1 MKNTGFQ
8 YLLSSKFLLKLVL
21 TTVFAFLFYTQSI
34 ALNCTVTDRY
44 NGQATVSVYGSY
56 VYAEMQDFNGT
67 LMFSELKGANLNDW
81 TVVDPASVFGQKYD
95 FKLQTN
101 GGVTASVLIE
111 VDEQTKTFTVSK
123 DNFSGFVPMSTP
135 YVCYGEVF
143 DFVALDVAEFGTN
156 IRWGVLYEGETDTTW
171 VAEAEGSDRLSY
183 TVDKKTPF
191 DVIVEMYSE
200 TDTLRYVNH
209 AIPSLVACGG
219 YTVEKMRPYVCEG
232 RNIGL
237 KTNYT
242 EGTEYV
248 WKNSAGEIMATTQT
262 PEASVV
268 VEKNDVF
275 SCYADGLLVGSVDVS
290 CLQCD
295 FFIASRYP
303 LHSCL
308 QDSNVLLAGGTFVI
322 DAIDSKDFVWEV
334 SSDGSTWEVIKGEN
348 SIFAKVAVPEKDSVL
363 YYRASYDGRSEV
375 LKYVGPDCSS
385 SALCDSLEVKTLF
398 YETFGYFMSND
409 FYISN
414 GQFFSNKISVD
425 HSTYVNVGGNRY
437 DVPSEYSFENPYYT
451 ARDEKGDKIYVD
463 NSGKAEFAIRNFI
476 APDPFGH
483 VVTATEFVNGNDEYK
498 SNQFVG
504 TNGHHFLSANP
515 MLAQYEADGWVRNA
529 GQRLQDGYYAIV
541 TNPDSCDQN
550 MNSDDFISC
559 SDYTGNK
566 NGAMLFVNAGKTE
579 ISKAAIYAQEVSLS
593 CPADRFTFG
602 LSVRNACTPRTE
614 GQKPN
619 PVNLTV
625 CLLKEFSESAKK
637 LPDNLD
643 ADNNVLYHFRTGD
656 VEAGADWLRID
667 SFVNLKTGYEKLW
680 VVIYNN
686 GQSGDGN
693 DMLLDDISFS
703 VCTPKSKLEAIVD
716 GEVIEHEVVTCSGED
731 IVLKASQTNVYLVDP
746 FYIFQ
751 YERIENGDTTWVDLR
766 NYPLDKPELMKFDT
780 VHVSTKRPEL
790 VGDVRYRVV
799 ISDDAFVARMVADE
813 TPEKIGEGETEQ
825 DQDKDRECKTTFHL
839 AETDMVIRNTYGGE
853 MAPRDSVA
861 YCNIEGTRVVLTG
874 ERILLKN
881 DHEWTMTWL
890 LADSTELFSKEVKGI
905 SKDSLIL
912 TVEADDMFKIVGSDG
927 TAYGSFPKAKID
939 SVIFVA
945 EDEGGCFFYQNIVT
959 EAKMNL
965 NMTIGEENFVDCNTV
980 TVAVKRNYSEVPLVF
995 DWSSTAG
1002 TATVVNDTTQT
1013 FEPDNLENYSEIVG
1027 YVLVKPINVADKYC
1041 FLQENGLRIP
1051 YAVQNGKYKVKVRG
1065 DRDPVCVSADS
1076 DNYDVNV
1083 LTLTAFVDTANMSF
1097 EEAQRVEG
1105 KITKYDWVITF
1116 NDGSVLDTTTTTK
1129 NLSFTNRDL
1138 LTDDLTQIKTNG
1150 LRAYIKA
1157 TTSSVCEI
1165 VTQDPTGMDINI
1177 EVREGGFSMKL
1188 NSEPTVCLNTER
1200 SHKLNVIITPS
1211 TAVQNLSAIT
1221 LSFAGK
1227 TKELTEL
1234 DDTFNVEINDED
1246 YPEIFTPGNK
1256 VGYKLSVYDETCKTD
1271 NESKTVEVKYNG
1283 YDWIFNKPD
1292 SCLQQGATFDVIAT
1306 INYKE
1311 AKNHISSY
1319 VWTLNDKVVEGVTDL
1334 TFKPTIDSSMTAK
1347 VSLTT
1352 TDNIC
1357 PAVTKTFVTNI
1368 SVSYE
1373 VSITCDV
1380 NAICSTSEAVV
1391 KSVITPESSRTFIKS
1406 YKWMA
1411 VDSLGTE
1418 TELENTNIGADLVLN
1433 KEKYPDLFKPGN
1445 SFKIFLL
1452 TNDGICSESRSASDL
1467 SFDVNEPFELSL
1479 KASHSGKVC
1488 YEEGD
1493 EVYLDVTVS
1502 PANAINH
1509 IDEFVWTRTGNGK
1522 TLTTTTT
1529 GTRLDLTK
1537 VEGWL
1542 QPEDGVSFTVSA
1554 MDGICITNSDNAA
1567 TSNSSLDINTPFEIN
1582 LSIDK
1587 AFACSVLDTVVLKAT
1602 NSGSSNVDKDFTYV
1616 YTSEV
1621 KGTTKTLTNSSNPL
1635 RLVDVMESYSGFAPG
1650 DVVTYNLV
1658 VNDGDVCGPVAAK
1671 QPVSAT
1677 IQTPF
1682 KVNLEI
1688 LDNHICK
1695 GVDMN
1700 AKVKAYTPA
1709 SAAQFV
1715 KKYEWMKVGE
1725 TPTKVGIDNKDFR
1738 NLMTTSGVFSYHVDV
1753 TDGICYGDGG
1763 VMGKLK
1769 SDTVT
1774 VKVNEP
1780 ISVTLSASSTVFCED
1795 EDSEPL
1801 TLTATCISG
1810 EPARYE
1816 LYLVKDGEG
1825 VMVSGSDSESMSH
1838 SWTVSPTTSGSQYKV
1853 YVYDGDV
1860 CPYATDA
1867 NGPTYISVYK
1877 PIKFDVSIPREEYK
1891 ICLGD
1896 TVHLTTTV
1904 SQGSPYTFKWEGLAV
1919 GEFKTN
1925 KLSLTDIPLE
1935 SGTVDYTIIASD
1947 GVCPDEVVEFGT
1959 IDVYEP
1965 PVIELELSQS
1975 EVVIG
1980 GEVDMTAV
1988 ILKGS
1993 PTQFDWLSDGNVMTS
2008 TDENFLGGVL
2018 PASSTKYTVFAS
2030 DGVCPATSASFE
2042 VSVQIPTAI
2051 TPYVKDGMNDY
2062 YMRGFDVMIFD
2073 RYGMKVF
2080 QGSDGWDGTKGGRM
2094 ADPGVYYCQVVLK
2107 DGKLHTGTIEV
2118 VKTE

>member
-8 YLLSSKFLLKLVL
+8 YLLNSKLLLKIVL
-21 TTVFAFLFYTQSI
+21 TTVFAFVVHAQVF
-34 ALNCTVTDRY
+34 AFNCTIGETY
-44 NGQATVSVYGSY
+44 NGNATVNVYGKY

-67 LMFSELKGANLNDW
+67 LQFSGLKGANLDDW
-81 TVVDPASVFGQKYD
+81 TLVDVASVIGQKYGL
-95 FKLQTN
+95 KLQTN
-101 GGVTASVLIE
+101 SSVTGSVLIS
-111 VDEQTKTFTVSK
+111 VDEQTKTFTISK
-123 DNFSGFVPMSTP
+123 DDFSGFVPMSTP

-200 TDTLRYVNH
+200 TETLRYVNH

-219 YTVEKMRPYVCEG
+219 YTVEKVRPYVCEG

-237 KTNYT
+237 RTNYT

-248 WKNSAGEIMATTQT
+248 WKNSDGEVMATTSV
-262 PEASVV
+262 PEASVL
-268 VEKNDVF
+268 VEKNEVF
-275 SCYADGLLVGSVDVS
+275 SCYADGLMVGSVDVS
-290 CLQCD
+290 CLQCE

-322 DAIDSKDFVWEV
+322 DAIESKDFVWEV
-334 SSDGSTWEVIKGEN
+334 SRDSLKWEVINGEN

-363 YYRASYDGRSEV
+363 YYRATYDGRTEV

-385 SALCDSLEVKTLF
+385 SELCDGLEVKTLF

-409 FYISN
+409 FYISD

-425 HSTYVNVGGNRY
+425 HSTYVTVGDNNEY
-437 DVPSEYSFENPYYT
+437 YVPSEYSFENPYYT
-451 ARDEKGDKIYVD
+451 AREVNGDKITVD
-463 NSGKAEFAIRNFI
+463 ASGKAEFVIRDFI

-483 VVTATEFVNGNDEYK
+483 VVTATEFVNGNDQYQ

-504 TNGHHFLSANP
+504 TNGHHFMSANP
-515 MLAQYEADGWVRNA
+515 MLAQYEADGWVRKA
-529 GQRLQDGYYAIV
+529 GHRLQDGYYAIV
-541 TNPDSCDQN
+541 MNPDSCDQN
-550 MNSDDFISC
+550 LNGDDFISC

-579 ISKAAIYAQEVSLS
+579 ISKAAIYAQKVNLS

-643 ADNNVLYHFRTGD
+643 ADGNVLYHFRTGD

-667 SFVNLKTGYEKLW
+667 NFVSLESGYEELW

-716 GEVIEHEVVTCSGED
+716 GEVVEHEVVTCSGED
-731 IVLKASQTNVYLVDP
+731 IILKASQTNVYLVDP
-746 FYIFQ
+746 YYIFQ
-751 YERIENGDTTWVDLR
+751 YEKIENGDTSWVDLSE
-766 NYPLDKPELMKFDT
+766 YPLDKPELMKPDN

-813 TPEKIGEGETEQ
+813 TPEKISENE
-825 DQDKDRECKTTFHL
+825 KDRDCKTTFHL

-874 ERILLKN
+874 ERLLTKK

-890 LADSTELFSKEVKGI
+890 LADSTELFSKKVKGV
-905 SKDSLIL
+905 SKDSLVL
-912 TVEADDMFKIVGSDG
+912 TVEANDMFKIVGSDG
-927 TAYGSFPKAKID
+927 VDYGSFPKAKID

-965 NMTIGEENFVDCNTV
+965 DMTIGEENFVDCNTV

-995 DWSSTAG
+995 DWSSTEG
-1002 TATVVNDTTQT
+1002 TITKVNDTTQT
-1013 FEPDNLENYSEIVG
+1013 FEPTDLVNYSEISG
-1027 YVLVKPINVADKYC
+1027 YVKVTPINVEDKYC
-1041 FLQENGLRIP
+1041 FLQENGLEIP
-1051 YAVQNGKYKVKVRG
+1051 YTVQNGQYKVKVKG

-1076 DNYDVNV
+1076 DNYDANV
-1083 LTLTAFVDTANMSF
+1083 LTLTAYVDTDGMSA
-1097 EEAQRVEG
+1097 EEAQKVES
-1105 KITKYDWVITF
+1105 KITKYDWSITF
-1116 NDGSVLDTTTTTK
+1116 NDGSVLDTTTTTNK
-1129 NLSFTNRDL
+1129 LSFTNRDL
-1138 LTDDLTQIKTNG
+1138 LSDDLTQIKTNG
-1150 LRAYIKA
+1150 LKAYIKA
-1157 TTSSVCEI
+1157 TTTEVCEK
-1165 VTQDPTGMDINI
+1165 VEQDPAGMDINI
-1177 EVREGGFSMKL
+1177 EIREGGFSMKL
-1188 NSEPTVCLNTER
+1188 YSEPTVCLNTVS

-1234 DDTFNVEINDED
+1234 DDTFNVDIDAKD

-1306 INYKE
+1306 INYLE

-1391 KSVITPESSRTFIKS
+1391 KSVINPESSRTFIKS

-1479 KASHSGKVC
+1479 TASHSGKVC
-1488 YEEGD
+1488 YEVGD
-1493 EVYLDVTVS
+1493 QVYLDVTVS

-1542 QPEDGVSFTVSA
+1542 QPEDGVSFSVSA

-1587 AFACSVLDTVVLKAT
+1587 AFACSVLDSIVLTAT

-1621 KGTTKTLTNSSNPL
+1621 KGTTKTLTNSPDPL
-1635 RLVDVMESYSGFAPG
+1635 RLVDEMESYSGFAPG

-1688 LDNHICK
+1688 KEDTICK
-1695 GVDMN
+1695 GVDME
-1700 AKVKAYTPA
+1700 AKVKTYTPA
-1709 SAAQFV
+1709 SAADFV
-1715 KKYEWMKVGE
+1715 KKYEWIKVGT
-1725 TPTKVGIDNKDFR
+1725 TPTKVGVDNKDFK
-1738 NLMTTSGVFSYHVDV
+1738 NLMRESGTYSYHVVV

-1763 VMGKLK
+1763 VMDKLK

-1780 ISVTLSASSTVFCED
+1780 ISVSLTASSEVFCEH

-1816 LYLVKDGEG
+1816 LYLVNNGEG
-1825 VMVSGSDSESMSH
+1825 VMVGGADSELMSH
-1838 SWTVSPTTSGSQYKV
+1838 SWTVAPTSAGNQYKV
-1853 YVYDGDV
+1853 YVYDGDI
-1860 CPYATDA
+1860 CPYATDVD
-1867 NGPTYISVYK
+1867 GPTNISVYQ
-1877 PIKFDVSIPREEYK
+1877 PIKFDVSIPRDEYK

-1904 SQGSPYTFKWEGLAV
+1904 TQGSPYTFKWEGLAV

-1935 SGTVDYTIIASD
+1935 SGTVDYTITASD

-1965 PVIELELSQS
+1965 PVIELELSQA

-1988 ILKGS
+1988 IIKGS

-2030 DGVCPATSASFE
+2030 DGVCPATNASFE

-2062 YMRGFDVMIFD
+2062 YMRGFDVVIFD

-2080 QGSDGWDGTKGGRM
+2080 QGSDGWDGSKGGRM

>member
-8 YLLSSKFLLKLVL
+8 YLLNSKLLLKLVL
-21 TTVFAFLFYTQSI
+21 TTIFAFVVHAQVFAF
-34 ALNCTVTDRY
+34 NCTIGETY
-44 NGQATVSVYGSY
+44 NGNATVNVYGKY
-56 VYAEMQDFNGT
+56 VYAEMQNFNGT
-67 LMFSELKGANLNDW
+67 LQFSGLKGADLDDW
-81 TVVDPASVFGQKYD
+81 TLVDDASVIGQKYGL
-95 FKLQTN
+95 KLQTN
-101 GGVTASVLIE
+101 GSVTGSVLIS
-111 VDEQTKTFTVSK
+111 VDEPTKTFTISK
-123 DNFSGFVPMSTP
+123 DDFSGFVPMSTP

-191 DVIVEMYSE
+191 DVIVEMSSE
-200 TDTLRYVNH
+200 TETLRYVNH

-219 YTVEKMRPYVCEG
+219 YTVEKVRPYVCEG

-237 KTNYT
+237 RTNYT

-248 WKNSAGEIMATTQT
+248 WKNSDGKVMATTSV
-262 PEASVV
+262 PEASVL
-268 VEKNDVF
+268 VEKNEVF
-275 SCYADGLLVGSVDVS
+275 SCYADGLMVGSVDVS
-290 CLQCD
+290 CLQCE

-322 DAIDSKDFVWEV
+322 DAVESKDFVWEV
-334 SSDGSTWEVIKGEN
+334 SRDSLKWEVINGEK

-363 YYRASYDGRSEV
+363 YYRATYDGRTEV

-385 SALCDSLEVKTLF
+385 SELCDGLEVKTLF

-409 FYISN
+409 FYISD
-414 GQFFSNKISVD
+414 GKFFSNKISVD
-425 HSTYVNVGGNRY
+425 HSTYVTVGGNNY

-451 ARDEKGDKIYVD
+451 AREVNNDKITVD
-463 NSGKAEFAIRNFI
+463 ASGKAEFVIRDFI

-483 VVTATEFVNGNDEYK
+483 VVTATEFVNGNDQYK

-504 TNGHHFLSANP
+504 TNGHHFMSANP
-515 MLAQYEADGWVRNA
+515 MLAQYEADGWVRKA
-529 GQRLQDGYYAIV
+529 GHRLQDGYYAIV
-541 TNPDSCDQN
+541 MNPDSCDQN
-550 MNSDDFISC
+550 LDGDDFISC

-579 ISKAAIYAQEVSLS
+579 ISKAAIYAQKVNLS

-614 GQKPN
+614 GDKPN

-643 ADNNVLYHFRTGD
+643 ADGNVLYHFRTGD

-667 SFVNLKTGYEKLW
+667 NFVSLESGYEELW

-716 GEVIEHEVVTCSGED
+716 GEVVEHEVVTCSGED
-731 IVLKASQTNVYLVDP
+731 IILKASQTNVYLVDP
-746 FYIFQ
+746 YYIFQ
-751 YERIENGDTTWVDLR
+751 YEKIENGDTSWVDLSE
-766 NYPLDKPELMKFDT
+766 YPLEKPELMKPDN

-799 ISDDAFVARMVADE
+799 ISDDAFVARMIADE
-813 TPEKIGEGETEQ
+813 DRDSIGENS
-825 DQDKDRECKTTFHL
+825 KDSLCKVTFHL

-874 ERILLKN
+874 ERLLTKK

-890 LADSTELFSKEVKGI
+890 FADSTELFSKEVKGV

-912 TVEADDMFKIVGSDG
+912 TVEADSMFKIVGSDG
-927 TAYGSFPKAKID
+927 IEYGSFPKAKID

-965 NMTIGEENFVDCNTV
+965 DMTIGEENFVDCNTV
-980 TVAVKRNYSEVPLVF
+980 TVTVKRNYSEVPLVF
-995 DWSSTAG
+995 DWSSTEG
-1002 TATVVNDTTQT
+1002 TITKVNDTTQT
-1013 FEPDNLENYSEIVG
+1013 FKPTDLVNYSEISG
-1027 YVLVKPINVADKYC
+1027 YVKVTPINVEDKYC
-1041 FLQENGLRIP
+1041 FLQENGLEIP
-1051 YAVQNGKYKVKVRG
+1051 YTVQNGQYKVKVKG

-1083 LTLTAFVDTANMSF
+1083 LTLTAYVDTTGMSA
-1097 EEAQRVEG
+1097 EEAKKVES
-1105 KITKYDWVITF
+1105 KITKYDWSITF
-1116 NDGSVLDTTTTTK
+1116 NDGSVLDTTTTTNK
-1129 NLSFTNRDL
+1129 LSFTNRDL
-1138 LTDDLTQIKTNG
+1138 LSDDLTQIKTNG
-1150 LRAYIKA
+1150 LKAYIKA
-1157 TTSSVCEI
+1157 TTTEVCEK
-1165 VTQDPTGMDINI
+1165 VEQDPAGMDINI
-1177 EVREGGFSMKL
+1177 EIREGGFSMKL
-1188 NSEPTVCLNTER
+1188 YSEPTVCLNTVS
-1200 SHKLNVIITPS
+1200 SHQLNVIITPS

-1227 TKELTEL
+1227 TMKLTDL
-1234 DDTFNVEINDED
+1234 DDTFNVDIDAKD
-1246 YPEIFTPGNK
+1246 HPEIFTPGNK

-1283 YDWIFNKPD
+1283 YDWVFNKPD

-1319 VWTLNDKVVEGVTDL
+1319 VWTLNDKVVEGVNDL

-1347 VSLTT
+1347 ISLTT

-1357 PAVTKTFVTNI
+1357 PAVTKTFVTNL

-1391 KSVITPESSRTFIKS
+1391 KSVINPESSRTFIKS

-1479 KASHSGKVC
+1479 TASHNGKVC

-1493 EVYLDVTVS
+1493 QVYLDVAVS

-1522 TLTTTTT
+1522 TLTTKTT

-1542 QPEDGVSFTVSA
+1542 QPEDGVSFSVSA

-1587 AFACSVLDTVVLKAT
+1587 PFACSVLDSIVLTAT

-1621 KGTTKTLTNSSNPL
+1621 NGTTKTLTNSSNPL
-1635 RLVDVMESYSGFAPG
+1635 RLVDEMESYSGFAPG

-1658 VNDGDVCGPVAAK
+1658 VDDGGVCGPVAAK

-1688 LDNHICK
+1688 KEDTICK
-1695 GVDMN
+1695 GVDME
-1700 AKVKAYTPA
+1700 AKVKTYTPA
-1709 SAAQFV
+1709 SAADFV
-1715 KKYEWMKVGE
+1715 KKYEWIKVGT
-1725 TPTKVGIDNKDFR
+1725 TPTKVGVDNKDFK
-1738 NLMTTSGVFSYHVDV
+1738 NLMRESGTYSYHVVV

-1763 VMGKLK
+1763 VMDKLT

-1780 ISVTLSASSTVFCED
+1780 ISVSLTASSEVFCEH

-1825 VMVSGSDSESMSH
+1825 VMVGGTDSELMSH

-1853 YVYDGDV
+1853 YVYDGDI
-1860 CPYATDA
+1860 CPYATDVD
-1867 NGPTYISVYK
+1867 GPTNISVYQ
-1877 PIKFDVSIPREEYK
+1877 PIKFDVSIPRDEYK

-1904 SQGSPYTFKWEGLAV
+1904 TQGSPYTFKWEGLAV

-1935 SGTVDYTIIASD
+1935 SGTVDYTITASD

-1965 PVIELELSQS
+1965 PVIELELSKA

-1988 ILKGS
+1988 IIKGS
-1993 PTQFDWLSDGNVMTS
+1993 PTQFDWLSDGDVMTS

-2030 DGVCPATSASFE
+2030 DGVCPATNASFE

-2062 YMRGFDVMIFD
+2062 YMRGFDVVIFD

-2080 QGSDGWDGTKGGRM
+2080 QGSDGWDGSKGGRM